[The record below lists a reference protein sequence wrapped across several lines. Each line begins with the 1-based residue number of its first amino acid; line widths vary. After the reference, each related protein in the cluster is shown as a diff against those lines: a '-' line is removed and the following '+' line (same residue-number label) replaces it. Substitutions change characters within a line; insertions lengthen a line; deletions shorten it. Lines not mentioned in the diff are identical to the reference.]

1 MMWCL
6 LCIIIVHPQLM
17 MCSDKLGYI
26 RQPVLSLQLDLS
38 RDGQHERTDFELSK
52 EELHKMIS
60 SLEAANKV
68 RIVAFMLCIVIC
80 HVKQTRGQI
89 CCYAQES

>member
-1 MMWCL
+1 
-6 LCIIIVHPQLM
+6 M

-38 RDGQHERTDFELSK
+38 RDGQHERAAFELSK

-68 RIVAFMLCIVIC
+68 CTFSIVVLCIVMC
-80 HVKQTRGQI
+80 
-89 CCYAQES
+89 

>member
-1 MMWCL
+1 
-6 LCIIIVHPQLM
+6 M

-38 RDGQHERTDFELSK
+38 RDGQHERAAFEMSK

-68 RIVAFMLCIVIC
+68 HFL
-80 HVKQTRGQI
+80 
-89 CCYAQES
+89 

>member
-1 MMWCL
+1 
-6 LCIIIVHPQLM
+6 M

-38 RDGQHERTDFELSK
+38 RGGQPERVAFEMSK
-52 EELHKMIS
+52 EELRKMIS

-68 RIVAFMLCIVIC
+68 RTSHLIYV
-80 HVKQTRGQI
+80 TRSAKITHGVTLKPPTLL
-89 CCYAQES
+89 YLSL

>member
-1 MMWCL
+1 
-6 LCIIIVHPQLM
+6 M

-38 RDGQHERTDFELSK
+38 RDGQHERADFELSK

-60 SLEAANKV
+60 SLESANKV
-68 RIVAFMLCIVIC
+68 YLLSCFVLLSSVSSNGKARFVAIGELGALLRVP
-80 HVKQTRGQI
+80 
-89 CCYAQES
+89 

>member
-1 MMWCL
+1 MNVLYLMLMITFYVNHCP
-6 LCIIIVHPQLM
+6 PQLM

-38 RDGQHERTDFELSK
+38 RDGQHKRATFEMSK
-52 EELHKMIS
+52 QELHKMIS

-68 RIVAFMLCIVIC
+68 YRFYFILCV
-80 HVKQTRGQI
+80 
-89 CCYAQES
+89 Y

>member
-1 MMWCL
+1 
-6 LCIIIVHPQLM
+6 M

-38 RDGQHERTDFELSK
+38 RDGQHERAAFEMSK
-52 EELHKMIS
+52 EELLKMIS

-68 RIVAFMLCIVIC
+68 RTIIQCIFVLR
-80 HVKQTRGQI
+80 VVMP
-89 CCYAQES
+89 

>member
-1 MMWCL
+1 
-6 LCIIIVHPQLM
+6 M

-38 RDGQHERTDFELSK
+38 RDGQHERADFELSK

-68 RIVAFMLCIVIC
+68 YLLPCFVLLSSILSSNGEARFVAIGELGALLRVP
-80 HVKQTRGQI
+80 
-89 CCYAQES
+89 